1 MALLRAL
8 TVLLLLLVASLPAM
22 AQGAIRDDETE
33 RYLRR
38 LADPLLEAAGLR
50 PEDLRLFVLADPRL
64 NAFVA
69 GGQNLFVFTG
79 LIEAAETPEQLAGV
93 IAHEIGHIAGGHL
106 TRMVRAG
113 ERAGQQALI
122 GALLGI
128 AAAVAGA
135 PQLGTA
141 AIVGSQGLA
150 RQRMLTFTRAQEQ
163 AADQA
168 AVTYLSAVG
177 MSPRGLLEVMELLD
191 ARARGISGGGGEF
204 LQTHPLT
211 RDRIRFLESQ
221 VTAAAADERP
231 PDPALEA
238 EHRRIVAKL
247 VGFLAP
253 PQEAL
258 RRYRGKDFAARY
270 ARAIA
275 LYRDLRFDESMRL
288 LDELLRER
296 PEDPYLLELKGQF
309 LFERGRVAEAE
320 PFYRKALA
328 LRPDSALVR
337 VAFART
343 LIEQDRPELLPE
355 ARAALREAIR
365 LDRLYAPAYRL
376 LGVVAGRLGDEGE
389 SFLALAE
396 WAVLRHD
403 RRDAELYLRR
413 AEERIGPDDRDRIR
427 LEDLRRAVAGMPEPQ
442 RTRRR

>member
-1 MALLRAL
+1 MRWLRAL
-8 TVLLLLLVASLPAM
+8 AVLFPLMAVSLPVG

-50 PEDLRLFVLADPRL
+50 PEDLRIFILADPRL

-79 LIEAAETPEQLAGV
+79 LIEATETPEQLAGV

-106 TRMVRAG
+106 TRMARAG
-113 ERAGQQALI
+113 EQAGQQALI

-128 AAAVAGA
+128 AAVVAGA

-141 AIVGSQGLA
+141 AVVGSQAFA
-150 RQRMLTFTRAQEQ
+150 RQQMLTFTRTQEQ

-168 AVTYLSAVG
+168 AVTYLRATG
-177 MSPRGLLEVMELLD
+177 MPVRGLLEVMRILD
-191 ARARGISGGGGEF
+191 TRGRGITGGGGEF

-221 VTAAAADERP
+221 VAAASASDGS
-231 PDPALEA
+231 DPALEA
-238 EHRRIVAKL
+238 LHRRVVAKL

-253 PQEAL
+253 PQDAL

-288 LDELLRER
+288 LDELLAER
-296 PEDPYLLELKGQF
+296 PEDPYLFELKGQF
-309 LFERGRVAEAE
+309 LFERGQVAEAE
-320 PFYRKALA
+320 PLYREA
-328 LRPDSALVR
+328 LRFLPDSALIR

-343 LIEQDRPELLPE
+343 LIEQDRPEKLPE

-365 LDRLYAPAYRL
+365 LDPLYAPAYRL
-376 LGVVAGRLGDEGE
+376 LGVAAGRLGDEGE
-389 SFLALAE
+389 SFLALTE

-403 RRDAELYLRR
+403 KRDAELYLRR
-413 AEERIGPDDRDRIR
+413 AEERIGSDDRQRIR
-427 LEDLRRAVAGMPEPQ
+427 LEDLRRAVAEIPEP
-442 RTRRR
+442 RRKRRR

>member
-8 TVLLLLLVASLPAM
+8 TVLLLLVASLPAM

-69 GGQNLFVFTG
+69 GGQNLFIFTG

-113 ERAGQQALI
+113 EQAGQQALI

-128 AAAVAGA
+128 AAVVAGA

-150 RQRMLTFTRAQEQ
+150 RQRMLTFTRTQEQ

-191 ARARGISGGGGEF
+191 TRGRGISGGRGEF
-204 LQTHPLT
+204 LLTHPLT
-211 RDRIRFLESQ
+211 RDRIRFLENQ
-221 VTAAAADERP
+221 VTAAAADERL

-258 RRYRGKDFAARY
+258 RRYWGEDFASRY

-275 LYRDLRFDESMRL
+275 LYRDLRFDESTRI

-296 PEDPYLLELKGQF
+296 PKDPYLLELKGQF

-328 LRPDSALVR
+328 LRPDSALMR

-403 RRDAELYLRR
+403 KRDAELYLRR

-427 LEDLRRAVAGMPEPQ
+427 LEDLRRAVAEIPEP
-442 RTRRR
+442 RRRKR

>member
-1 MALLRAL
+1 MRWLRAL
-8 TVLLLLLVASLPAM
+8 AVLFPLMAVSLPVG

-50 PEDLRLFVLADPRL
+50 PEDLRIFILADPRL

-79 LIEAAETPEQLAGV
+79 LIEATETPEQLAGV

-106 TRMVRAG
+106 TRMARAG
-113 ERAGQQALI
+113 EQAGQQALI

-128 AAAVAGA
+128 AAVVAGA

-141 AIVGSQGLA
+141 AVVGSQAFA
-150 RQRMLTFTRAQEQ
+150 RQQMLTFTRTQEQ

-168 AVTYLSAVG
+168 AVTYLRATG
-177 MSPRGLLEVMELLD
+177 MPVRGLLEVMRILD
-191 ARARGISGGGGEF
+191 TRGRGITGGGGEF

-221 VTAAAADERP
+221 VAAGSASDGS
-231 PDPALEA
+231 DPALEA
-238 EHRRIVAKL
+238 LHRRVVAKL

-253 PQEAL
+253 PQDAL

-288 LDELLRER
+288 LDELLAER
-296 PEDPYLLELKGQF
+296 PEDPYLFELKGQF
-309 LFERGRVAEAE
+309 LFERGQVAEAE
-320 PFYRKALA
+320 PLYREA
-328 LRPDSALVR
+328 LRFLPDSALIR

-343 LIEQDRPELLPE
+343 LIEQDR
-355 ARAALREAIR
+355 
-365 LDRLYAPAYRL
+365 
-376 LGVVAGRLGDEGE
+376 
-389 SFLALAE
+389 S
-396 WAVLRHD
+396 
-403 RRDAELYLRR
+403 
-413 AEERIGPDDRDRIR
+413 
-427 LEDLRRAVAGMPEPQ
+427 
-442 RTRRR
+442 